1 MIVDIDPEKSAQLGV
16 SGFQILGTITDKT
29 KPVDA
34 GIMKLGDEER
44 RVAITYDEKS
54 ETIEDLK
61 NTVIFTQQGPV
72 PITEVANITET
83 EAFTSI
89 QKLDGKIFARVSAQ
103 IDSNDIRAVS
113 NAVIDGVQ
121 NDIELPDEVSLE
133 GGGGSDETVET
144 FTQLGIAMVVA
155 IGLVYLTMLITF
167 GQARIPFIILSSLIF
182 VPIGSLLGL
191 WIADEPMS
199 VSVMIGLLML
209 IGIVTTNAIVMVDRI
224 GQNRTEKGMPIR
236 EALIEAGIT
245 RLRPILMTAFATIAA
260 LIPLALTT
268 SSGTLI
274 SKGLAVTVIGGLTS
288 STLLTLILIPVIYE
302 VFFFRQVK
310 KERNQ

>member
-1 MIVDIDPEKSAQLGV
+1 
-16 SGFQILGTITDKT
+16 
-29 KPVDA
+29 
-34 GIMKLGDEER
+34 
-44 RVAITYDEKS
+44 
-54 ETIEDLK
+54 
-61 NTVIFTQQGPV
+61 
-72 PITEVANITET
+72 
-83 EAFTSI
+83 
-89 QKLDGKIFARVSAQ
+89 
-103 IDSNDIRAVS
+103 
-113 NAVIDGVQ
+113 
-121 NDIELPDEVSLE
+121 
-133 GGGGSDETVET
+133 
-144 FTQLGIAMVVA
+144 MVVA

-260 LIPLALTT
+260 LLPLAFTT

-310 KERNQ
+310 NERSM